1 MDIVKYIIQILKEQE
16 QVIIPGLGSFVA
28 EYKSAKIHPVDH
40 TFSPPVK
47 QVVFDNFTPDDDFLI
62 RIISE
67 SENVSLDKAILE
79 VRNFTDSI
87 ITEIHTYKTAT
98 IKGLGSFI
106 LKNDN
111 TIKFESIVDDISDES
126 FGLEEFKSPAVV
138 RNDFK
143 ERAALE
149 IKKAKEIDESIK
161 QRNKNYLIIGISTVI
176 VILFIVLVFFTDI
189 FRNLVNDKEI
199 KMERP
204 NQRTI
209 VEKQPVIEPV
219 TDSIVDD
226 KLIDTVVKVD
236 EIPKTEIVNE
246 KPKSEPVKVKVKETV
261 NYYLVA
267 GSFKIQENAE
277 KRVAELKTKGYN
289 TAGFLQPNSKGLYVV
304 YYDSYKNKASAETAH
319 QKVMKEENPESWVM
333 KNK

>member
-1 MDIVKYIIQILKEQE
+1 MDIVKHIIQILKEQD

-47 QVVFDNFTPDDDFLI
+47 QIVFDNFTPDDDFLI
-62 RIISE
+62 RKISE
-67 SENVSLDKAILE
+67 SENISIDKAILE
-79 VRNFTDSI
+79 VRNFTDNI
-87 ITEIHTYKTAT
+87 ITEIHTYKAAT

-111 TIKFESIVDDISDES
+111 TILFESAVADISDES

-161 QRNKNYLIIGISTVI
+161 QRNWKYMIIGISTVI
-176 VILFIVLVFFTDI
+176 VILLVVLIFFTDI
-189 FRNLVNDKEI
+189 FRNLIYDKEI

-204 NQRTI
+204 NQHTF
-209 VEKQPVIEPV
+209 VEKQQVIEPV
-219 TDSIVDD
+219 TDTITEENV
-226 KLIDTVVKVD
+226 IDTVIKETEVPKTDVVI
-236 EIPKTEIVNE
+236 EKPKTE
-246 KPKSEPVKVKVKETV
+246 PVKEKIKETV
-261 NYYLVA
+261 KYYLVA

-277 KRVAELKTKGYN
+277 KRVAELKSKGYN
-289 TAGFLQPNSKGLYVV
+289 AAGFLQPNSKGLYVV
-304 YYDSYKNKASAETAH
+304 YYDSYKNKATAETAH